1 MISKILLGGDD
12 PKALLDELVF
22 LIPPDQ
28 ISLFLKI
35 PGGCGEGCNM

>member
-1 MISKILLGGDD
+1 MFLKILLGEDD

-22 LIPPDQ
+22 LILFDP
-28 ISLFLKI
+28 ISLFFKI